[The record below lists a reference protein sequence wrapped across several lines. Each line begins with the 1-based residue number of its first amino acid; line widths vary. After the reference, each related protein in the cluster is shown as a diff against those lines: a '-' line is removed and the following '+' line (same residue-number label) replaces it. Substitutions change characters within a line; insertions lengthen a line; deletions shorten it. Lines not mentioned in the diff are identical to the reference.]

1 MALNGLNQHL
11 IDLTVKNDCCC
22 CSCISAVSASGFIA
36 RGITFE
42 NTAGPAARQAVALR
56 INGDQAALQSCS
68 IVGYQDS
75 LYTHSLRQFYKDTYI
90 TGTVDFVFGNSAAV
104 FQNCQLVV
112 RAGAPGATTSTLT
125 AQVRN

>member
-1 MALNGLNQHL
+1 MIVAAAPA
-11 IDLTVKNDCCC
+11 
-22 CSCISAVSASGFIA
+22 CISAVSASGFIA